1 MPNRAH
7 EFDAIADE
15 VFAPLYPV
23 VAEQILKITGKESGT
38 CLDIGCGGGH
48 LGLEIARMADMRLIL
63 ADISADAINLARK
76 RVGSWGFSSIAEALV
91 AGVHSLPFADG
102 SFDLIVSRSSVWF
115 WEDHLGAFGE
125 LMRVLAPGGIIF
137 IGSGFGKQRVK
148 QAIIEK
154 MRERNPE
161 WPKKVKK
168 RTGIDH
174 TPQTLADT
182 FNQLGGF
189 TEIFQNDCGGWVIC
203 RK

>member
-63 ADISADAINLARK
+63 ADISADAISLARK

-91 AGVHSLPFADG
+91 AGVHSLTAH
-102 SFDLIVSRSSVWF
+102 LILS
-115 WEDHLGAFGE
+115 
-125 LMRVLAPGGIIF
+125 
-137 IGSGFGKQRVK
+137 
-148 QAIIEK
+148 
-154 MRERNPE
+154 
-161 WPKKVKK
+161 
-168 RTGIDH
+168 
-174 TPQTLADT
+174 
-182 FNQLGGF
+182 
-189 TEIFQNDCGGWVIC
+189 
-203 RK
+203 